1 MSQPIAITGANGN
14 LGGRLIET
22 LGEQNVRA
30 LVRSN
35 RAQQSLIERFP
46 NLDTQVVDYTD
57 QQSLSAALK
66 DCESVVHLVGILKEA
81 KNSTYE
87 QAHERSCET
96 LLAALPDTIKSIVY
110 LSIVGSEANQSNACL
125 RSKGNGEDILLS
137 SNVNTVVLQVPMVL
151 GEGDYASAALRLNAQ
166 KSKATVFR
174 GESLEQP
181 IYAGDVVAAI
191 QASLALEGKHRMQLA
206 GPESV
211 SRIELIQRAA
221 NLRGN
226 TVKVSSLPIMLGMT
240 VATLLE
246 LLPNPPV
253 TRAMLGVLDHDDQ
266 VDPSEAVKLLNLE
279 LTSLDEML
287 RLTTS

>member
-35 RAQQSLIERFP
+35 RAQQNLLDRFP
-46 NLDTQVVDYTD
+46 NLDTHLVDYTD
-57 QQSLSAALK
+57 QQSLSVALK
-66 DCESVVHLVGILKEA
+66 DCGSVVHLVGILKEA

-87 QAHERSCET
+87 QAHEQSCET
-96 LLAALPDTIKSIVY
+96 LLAALPDTINSIVY

-125 RSKGNGEDILLS
+125 RSKGRGEDILLGS
-137 SNVNTVVLQVPMVL
+137 TVNTVVLQVPMVL
-151 GEGDYASAALRLNAQ
+151 GEGDYASAALRRNAQ
-166 KSKATVFR
+166 KTRATVFR

-191 QASLALEGKHRMQLA
+191 QASLALKGKHRLQLA

-221 NLRGN
+221 TLQGN
-226 TVKVSSLPIMLGMT
+226 SVKVS
-240 VATLLE
+240 
-246 LLPNPPV
+246 
-253 TRAMLGVLDHDDQ
+253 
-266 VDPSEAVKLLNLE
+266 
-279 LTSLDEML
+279 
-287 RLTTS
+287 